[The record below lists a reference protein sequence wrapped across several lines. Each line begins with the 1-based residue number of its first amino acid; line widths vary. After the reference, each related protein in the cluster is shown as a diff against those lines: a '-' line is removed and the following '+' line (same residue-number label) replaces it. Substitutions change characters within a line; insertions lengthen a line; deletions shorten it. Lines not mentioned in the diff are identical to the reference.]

1 MSQTIF
7 YRSKQ
12 IDKGVTRIFG
22 AGNELMYLVEGTER
36 AVLID
41 TGTGVGNI
49 REYVESLTN
58 LPITVILTHGHI
70 DHASGAFYF
79 DSVYLHNAD
88 NGLLEEIAQY
98 KEKFDQERIEFVE
111 GANKALSEKIAPDDL
126 PQTKE
131 LEVLPLTDGQLF
143 DLGGIT
149 LEILTCPG
157 HTHGS
162 VMILMRELRTIL
174 FGDSCNTSVWM
185 YLNESTGIQEYK
197 NSLLKIKS
205 READYDKILFS
216 HDTTKRDKDILDELI
231 HVCDM
236 ILQDQSEDIPVT
248 FGNIGSGFI
257 AKREDGRAGNIV
269 HKKMK

>member
-22 AGNELMYLVEGTER
+22 AGNELMYLVEGTEK

-49 REYVESLTN
+49 REYVEGLTK

-79 DSVYLHNAD
+79 DSVYLHNGDTA
-88 NGLLEEIAQY
+88 LLNKLAKSKEEL
-98 KEKFDQERIEFVE
+98 DQERIAFI
-111 GANKALSEKIAPDDL
+111 GQNNRNFHGKIEQGDL
-126 PQTKE
+126 PVTKE
-131 LEVLPLTDGQLF
+131 LEVLPLADGQLF

-162 VMILMRELRTIL
+162 VMVLMKELRTIL
-174 FGDSCNTSVWM
+174 FGDSCNASVWM
-185 YLNESTGIQEYK
+185 YLDESTGIREYK
-197 NSLLKIKS
+197 NSLLKIKE
-205 READYDKILFS
+205 REEEYDKILFS
-216 HDTTKRDKDILDELI
+216 HDTNEVDKKILDELI

-257 AKREDGRAGNIV
+257 AKREDGRVGNIV